1 MPIRVA
7 ILVLSLA
14 SLRAR
19 VAAARCVRLEP
30 RSAGARALFCTC
42 INTAAVYDNHRGA
55 RRRRRDYRRLPRSS
69 YEDKAEVEK
78 AFDITISTDPEI
90 WESNDFMQYVGE
102 REWKQK
108 SIERVVLLVAYVLL
122 NSVAKLSVRMDAKT
136 FDEYVDL
143 PWGRQEQ
150 NKWVVYGYVNER
162 VRVVRSRDGKS
173 LGQWFL
179 QKLEPDSSATLLKYE
194 MMPENG
200 GFMTA
205 SFER

>member
-7 ILVLSLA
+7 ILVLSLPA
-14 SLRAR
+14 AFALSLPAAFAWSPALPVRAHSSAR
-19 VAAARCVRLEP
+19 VLTPQRCTR
-30 RSAGARALFCTC
+30 
-42 INTAAVYDNHRGA
+42 ITAALGEGGEIIDGFLVTG
-55 RRRRRDYRRLPRSS
+55 